1 MIVVFIVLVKDGS
14 ILLVVIYSPAAGFA
28 PFLFLIIFFNFIIMI
43 TIPSLF
49 RASLS
54 LVKLVKCVHEVL
66 AIETRAGFRL

>member
-28 PFLFLIIFFNFIIMI
+28 PFLFLIFFNFIIMI

-66 AIETRAGFRL
+66 AIEIRAGFRL